1 MGCGYS
7 MRLNEVTYG
16 KLKTTLDV
24 NDNLNPILE
33 DQLSQSVPTS
43 RSLLTLAD
51 LTQLTQL
58 SQQFAVYYSL

>member
-24 NDNLNPILE
+24 NDNLNPILK